1 MWDNH
6 YTYIVIN
13 ILTILP
19 PFLLSFDKKVAFYK
33 NWKYL
38 FPSIFFTAVVFIV
51 WDIFKTASGVWD
63 FNPKYLLGIYI
74 VNLPLEEWLFF
85 ITVPY
90 AIMFIYECLI
100 AYFKD
105 IFYSVAPYI
114 SVFFLLLLLLGS
126 ILYYDRI
133 YTIITFPF
141 AFLFLLIHH
150 AVLKRRIAGKFWF
163 AYFVH
168 LIPFLI
174 VNGILT
180 AMPVVT
186 YNDSENMGFRIFTI
200 PFEDTIYSMLLLL
213 MNVTIYE
220 RLKQPVHEA

>member
-1 MWDNH
+1 MWDDH
-6 YTYIVIN
+6 YTYLLIN
-13 ILTILP
+13 ILTIVP
-19 PFLLSFDKKVAFYK
+19 PFLMSFDKKVAFYK

-38 FPSIFFTAVVFIV
+38 FPAIFFTAVVFII
-51 WDIFKTASGVWD
+51 WDIFKTALGVWD

-74 VNLPLEEWLFF
+74 VNLPIEEWMFF
-85 ITVPY
+85 FTVPY
-90 AIMFIYECLI
+90 AVMFIYECLI

-105 IFYSVAPYI
+105 YFYRSAPFI
-114 SVFFLLLLLLGS
+114 TAVVLVLLLVGS
-126 ILYYDRI
+126 FVFYDRI

-141 AFLFLLIHH
+141 TLVFLLIHH
-150 AVLKRRIAGKFWF
+150 VVLGRKVAGKFWF

-180 AMPVVT
+180 ALPVVT
-186 YNDSENMGFRIFTI
+186 YNDAENMGFRIYTI
-200 PFEDTIYSMLLLL
+200 PVEDTIYSMLLLL

-220 RLKQPVHEA
+220 RLKQHAQIS